1 MDFAAI
7 QQCKPEMINKFP
19 SQTSWHDG
27 STVPQQKGQMKRVPN
42 LRHPALSYKVI
53 KKGIKHKCLTSRTT
67 LSLERQRSS
76 ESFHWVPVI
85 PRNQESRRYDTFIFY
100 DCLGEIRL
108 WPDPR
113 DISPI
118 RHLSKLLGSTKCAN
132 LWPRTRLGT
141 DFFGCLSQSL
151 SSAVKDILSELLVRF
166 CIGPWLSKCCLEP
179 DWNKYD
185 QDTTTEAIRWSS
197 NCLTIPSWPWEC
209 AVVAAAEA
217 SPSHYL

>member
-7 QQCKPEMINKFP
+7 QQCKHEMINKFP

-53 KKGIKHKCLTSRTT
+53 KNNALGIKHKCLTSRTT

-113 DISPI
+113 
-118 RHLSKLLGSTKCAN
+118 HLTYRPSVQAVGIN
-132 LWPRTRLGT
+132 QMRETRLGT
-141 DFFGCLSQSL
+141 DFSRCLSQSL
-151 SSAVKDILSELLVRF
+151 SLRPWRIFSVICLFVFASVHGFLSVAWNQTGTNTTRTPRLNRF
-166 CIGPWLSKCCLEP
+166 DGRATAWLS
-179 DWNKYD
+179 
-185 QDTTTEAIRWSS
+185 RRGRGSVRS
-197 NCLTIPSWPWEC
+197 
-209 AVVAAAEA
+209 
-217 SPSHYL
+217 